1 MNPRRFF
8 LLFTGAVLAS
18 GAGVASAQTW
28 PDGPVHVIAPF
39 AAGSTPD
46 IVARVVSE
54 RLAQRLGQTFVV
66 ENKSGAGGNIGT
78 DAVAKAAP
86 DGQTIG
92 VSIAGP
98 LAVNPLLYKKMPY
111 DPARDLEMLTVAVS
125 QASVLVVGSKLPI
138 STPKELQSLLK
149 SGAKDLSFASI
160 GAGSISHLAMETL
173 AAQSGAD
180 IVHVPYR
187 GSGAAVTAVL
197 SGEVDMA
204 LLPAA
209 AVMPHIK
216 AGKLRGVAVASAKRS
231 PSLPDLPTL
240 AESGLPDIQADAWI
254 GFIAPAKTPP
264 AILKKLHDQITQVL
278 NEPAVKEKLRLHYMD
293 VVANTPAQ
301 FRALLADNAARWKPV
316 IRKNKIA
323 LD

>member
-1 MNPRRFF
+1 
-8 LLFTGAVLAS
+8 
-18 GAGVASAQTW
+18 
-28 PDGPVHVIAPF
+28 
-39 AAGSTPD
+39 
-46 IVARVVSE
+46 
-54 RLAQRLGQTFVV
+54 
-66 ENKSGAGGNIGT
+66 
-78 DAVAKAAP
+78 
-86 DGQTIG
+86 
-92 VSIAGP
+92 
-98 LAVNPLLYKKMPY
+98 
-111 DPARDLEMLTVAVS
+111 
-125 QASVLVVGSKLPI
+125 
-138 STPKELQSLLK
+138 
-149 SGAKDLSFASI
+149 
-160 GAGSISHLAMETL
+160 METL

-187 GSGAAVTAVL
+187 GSAAAVTAVL

-216 AGKLRGVAVASAKRS
+216 AGKLRGVAVASARRS

-278 NEPAVKEKLRLHYMD
+278 NEPAIKEKLRLHYMD